1 MNTTVGVYATH
12 EQAIEAVQELKR
24 AGYPVEKVSLI
35 GKAVIIDD
43 LMHVKYKRGIK
54 NVPAIIGAIA
64 GPILGMLTGMK
75 LFAIPG
81 LGFLFGI
88 GAAIGAMAGFSIG
101 IITGGVISLF
111 ANLIIRSRTVLKYH
125 EHLEEK
131 GFQIIVHG
139 NEKDVNKAKEI
150 LDSHWE
156 SKEAN
161 SH

>member
-1 MNTTVGVYATH
+1 MNTTVGEYATH
-12 EQAIEAVQELKR
+12 EQAIEAVQELNR
-24 AGYPVEKVSLI
+24 AEYPVQQVSLI

-43 LMHVKYKRGIK
+43 LLHIKHNRMIK

-88 GAAIGAMAGFSIG
+88 GAAVGAMAGLSIG
-101 IITGGVISLF
+101 IVSGGVISLF
-111 ANLIIRSRTVLKYH
+111 AILLIRSRNVLKYH

-139 NEKDVNKAKEI
+139 NEKDVIKAKEI
-150 LDSHWE
+150 LDRHRE
-156 SKEAN
+156 FMETN